1 VGSVLDCSK
10 DLRERQEG
18 SPRKAHN
25 CQEKLEKDKN
35 QGVKMAVERTYNVP
49 LRKAWLKV
57 PRYMRTKKAAKALKE
72 FLRKHMKSEDVKIG
86 KYLNEFLWRHGI
98 KNPPHHVKVKC
109 SKDDKGIV
117 IAELEGAPA
126 EKKEETK
133 KRKKPAKIEETP
145 EKKAEEKLE
154 ETKKEK
160 QEEAKE
166 IQKEEL
172 KELKKEHPKQHAQ
185 RTALEPKSVFKHP
198 TAPKQQ

>member
-1 VGSVLDCSK
+1 MAK
-10 DLRERQEG
+10 KEE
-18 SPRKAHN
+18 KTI
-25 CQEKLEKDKN
+25 KLER
-35 QGVKMAVERTYNVP
+35 VYNIP
-49 LRKAWLKV
+49 LRKDFLKV
-57 PRYMRTKKAAKALKE
+57 PLYKRTKRAISS
-72 FLRKHMKSEDVKIG
+72 LRDFVKRHMKAEDVKIG
-86 KYLNEFLWRHGI
+86 KYLNLELWKHGI

-109 SKDDKGIV
+109 SKDDKGVV